1 MRPWRFKDANSKL
14 IEVVTFGDV
23 DAEKRVDDNLVEIL
37 KMKFYQDLCENLQYK
52 LNPRVRC
59 AFGNVS
65 TCVGVGRST
74 TIIRRTIF
82 SVLIF
87 LFRKLRH
94 LIESLGESTEL

>member
-1 MRPWRFKDANSKL
+1 
-14 IEVVTFGDV
+14 
-23 DAEKRVDDNLVEIL
+23 
-37 KMKFYQDLCENLQYK
+37 MKFDQDLCKNLQYDLYK
-52 LNPRVRC
+52 LLWLPELNPQVRC

-65 TCVGVGRST
+65 TYVGVGRST